1 MADVDVVR
9 SAFRAGPKGTE
20 WAGRYV
26 EHVQRPLLVK
36 AHEWVLE
43 DVRVR

>member
-1 MADVDVVR
+1 M
-9 SAFRAGPKGTE
+9 GTV

-36 AHEWVLE
+36 AHEWALE
-43 DVRVR
+43 AIEVE